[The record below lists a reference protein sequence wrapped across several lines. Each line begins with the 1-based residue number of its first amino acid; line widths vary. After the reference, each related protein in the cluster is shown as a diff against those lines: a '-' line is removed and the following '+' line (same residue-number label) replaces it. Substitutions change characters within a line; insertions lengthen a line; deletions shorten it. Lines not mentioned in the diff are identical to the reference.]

1 MTKSIHLLAWV
12 CLLLCSGC
20 SHYYYAPNTLQTPFF
35 QQQHDARI
43 SAGLVSSNNVTGF
56 EVHSAYSPVQY
67 GAIMFNYFEARSIR
81 NRSTNF
87 GSPDDWGEGHQLEF
101 ALGGYYPTGKYTSF
115 SLFGGWGI
123 GQVLNS
129 YGPKLLADLYFQ
141 KRFLQP
147 TFTVQTKLFRLGMAL
162 RFNQLEYKRGDINL
176 GISRSE
182 LAIIY
187 NLKQASLIFFP
198 ETGLSLGLGSKAFW
212 VDVHLN
218 ICNSR
223 RLNELHFM
231 PITTSATITLELDK
245 FWRKK

>member
-1 MTKSIHLLAWV
+1 MTKPTLVLVWIG
-12 CLLLCSGC
+12 LLLGSSC
-20 SHYYYAPNTLQTPFF
+20 SHYYYAPNTLQTPFL
-35 QQQHDARI
+35 QQQHDSR
-43 SAGLVSSNNVTGF
+43 VSVGVITGDELSGF
-56 EVHSAYSPVQY
+56 ELHGAYSPLKY
-67 GAIMFNYFEARSIR
+67 GAIMVNYFDVRSDES
-81 NRSTNF
+81 NT
-87 GSPDDWGEGHQLEF
+87 GTPDEWGKGHQLEF
-101 ALGGYYPTGKYTSF
+101 ALGGYYPIGKYTSL
-115 SLFGGWGI
+115 SLFGGWGT
-123 GQVLNS
+123 GRALNS
-129 YGPKLLADLYFQ
+129 FGPNVLADLRFQ